1 MRSSFVVSQK
11 KMNKEH
17 TRGDRS
23 HSYSLKL
30 SHDISLIFF
39 AAQYNV
45 NKGKTWNRSSGTGHH
60 SGQYKHQR
68 KFMGNWTEETLF
80 KGKHCIVER
89 LKWWEVD
96 SVLGLMR

>member
-39 AAQYNV
+39 AAQYKV
-45 NKGKTWNRSSGTGHH
+45 NKGKT
-60 SGQYKHQR
+60 
-68 KFMGNWTEETLF
+68 
-80 KGKHCIVER
+80 
-89 LKWWEVD
+89 
-96 SVLGLMR
+96 